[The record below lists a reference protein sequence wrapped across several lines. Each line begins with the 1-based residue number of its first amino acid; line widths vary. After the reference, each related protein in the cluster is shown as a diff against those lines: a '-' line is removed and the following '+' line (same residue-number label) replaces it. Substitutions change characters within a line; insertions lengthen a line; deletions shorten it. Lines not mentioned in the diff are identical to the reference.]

1 MVAREVMSRAEE
13 DAMAGSDH
21 QVTRRASRA
30 GPLTGSRSA
39 RAEPDTPAADY
50 TSVLVPLD
58 GSEAAARALGTAGL
72 LAERFGAGLHV
83 VAAGVS
89 RAERWWYED
98 YLGRLEAGPT
108 THLSDRQDVGAAILA
123 TARSLDPCLVCLA
136 THGRSRLAGLVG
148 STFAD
153 LTGRARQPVVAVGPH
168 VAPTAATLDRVAVC
182 LDGKEVAE
190 RAVPVAAS
198 WAVRLGLR
206 VSLLTAADPLQTGSR
221 MQRHHARSSGRYR
234 PDGNPHTYLAV
245 VVARPELDGLMVD
258 REVLWTTASP
268 HLAIGQHLDH
278 HPATLAVATTHGRTG
293 LARAVLGSEVA
304 HIIHRSRVPALIVP
318 PAPPG

>member
-1 MVAREVMSRAEE
+1 
-13 DAMAGSDH
+13 MAGSDH
-21 QVTRRASRA
+21 QVTPHASGA
-30 GPLTGSRSA
+30 GPLTASRSA
-39 RAEPDTPAADY
+39 RAEPDPPAADY

-58 GSEAAARALGTAGL
+58 GSEAAARALGTARL
-72 LAERFGAGLHV
+72 LAERLGAGLHV
-83 VAAGVS
+83 VVAGVS
-89 RAERWWYED
+89 RDERWWYED
-98 YLGRLEAGPT
+98 YLGRLEAGPAT
-108 THLSDRQDVGAAILA
+108 VAHLSDRQDVAAAILA

-153 LTGRARQPVVAVGPH
+153 LAGRARQPLVAVGPH
-168 VAPTAATLDRVAVC
+168 EAPTAATLDRVAVC
-182 LDGKEVAE
+182 LDGEEVAE

-198 WAVRLGLR
+198 WAERLGLC
-206 VSLLTAADPLQTGSR
+206 VSLLTAADPLLTGSW

-234 PDGNPHTYLAV
+234 PDGNPNTYLAV
-245 VVARPELDGLMVD
+245 VAARPELDGLMVD

-278 HPATLAVATTHGRTG
+278 HPGTLAVATTHGRTG

-304 HIIHRSRVPALIVP
+304 RIIHRSRVPVLIVP
-318 PAPPG
+318 PATPG